1 MIKCYGCLA
10 EFQKTTD
17 DPVPVPHLYIGAI
30 TECWNV
36 FGEVLMKEYS
46 NPEYFKVHR
55 LTVDAYGAQHIGNQE
70 DRRARQ
76 SANIHLIA
84 LYLTLVQKASEEE
97 VLKFLRKATNVKKD
111 WPSLFQRKQAYWLT
125 IQDIAKEDNPL
136 SHADLVIKWGQSIW
150 EAYED
155 CHQEIISYFT
165 PYNRAKNLL

>member
-1 MIKCYGCLA
+1 MMIKCYGCLA

-125 IQDIAKEDNPL
+125 NPRYCQRR
-136 SHADLVIKWGQSIW
+136 QSIVTCGFGHKMGPEYLGGLW
-150 EAYED
+150 K
-155 CHQEIISYFT
+155 IVI
-165 PYNRAKNLL
+165 